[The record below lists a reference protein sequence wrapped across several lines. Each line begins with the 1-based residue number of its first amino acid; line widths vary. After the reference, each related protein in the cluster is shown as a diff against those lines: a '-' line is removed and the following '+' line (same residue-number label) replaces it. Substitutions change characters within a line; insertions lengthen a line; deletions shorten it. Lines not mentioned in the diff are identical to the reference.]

1 MITSLFPSSESLTLD
16 ALLARCNADALAEPF
31 ADDSI
36 AFCDALSKRML
47 RMPGPQWTALGFF
60 FREAAVKKMRDELRE
75 LERGTTLANTRSE
88 YGSLRAPRGLVFHV
102 TPGNVD
108 TQFLYSWLF
117 SLLVGNANV
126 VRVSSRLPEAAKEA
140 CRSLGELTADF
151 PRIRAS
157 STIVSYEHDKSITDA
172 LSRACDLRVLWGGD
186 ASIAALRESPLRADA
201 KEMAFPDRFS
211 FALVAAEPYLAMDD
225 AARTSVARGLQ
236 NDIFIFDQMACSSP
250 KVLAWLGTREHAQ
263 AARADLWPRL
273 EKLVEAANLRVQ
285 TMTALDKLHFAHG
298 ELADGKVTSVERFSN
313 ELFVLRAGD
322 VARLRSASWG
332 GGLVV
337 ETVVSDIEAALGLVQ
352 HSDQT
357 LTHAGFTKD
366 EVVALARRARTR
378 GLARIVPVGRA
389 LAFSR
394 YWDGMDLLSELTR
407 VLSIEN

>member
-1 MITSLFPSSESLTLD
+1 MITSLFPTPDTLSLD
-16 ALLARCNADALAEPF
+16 ALVARCTSSSTAEPF

-47 RMPGPQWTALGFF
+47 RMPGPQWAALGFF
-60 FREAAVKKMRDELRE
+60 FREAALKKMKSELAA
-75 LERGTTLANTRSE
+75 LESADV
-88 YGSLRAPRGLVFHV
+88 LRAPRGLVFHV

-117 SLLVGNANV
+117 SLLAGNTNV

-140 CRSLGELTADF
+140 CRALGEMAADL

-157 STIVSYEHDKSITDA
+157 STIVSYEHDKAITDA
-172 LSRACDLRVLWGGD
+172 LSNACDVRVLWGGD
-186 ASIAALRESPLRADA
+186 ASIATLRQSPLRADA
-201 KEMAFPDRFS
+201 KEVAFPDRFS
-211 FALVAAEPYLAMDD
+211 FALLHAERYLAMDE
-225 AARTSVARGLQ
+225 AARTAVARGLQ

-250 KVLAWLGTREHAQ
+250 KLLAWLGTEANAS

-273 EKLVEAANLRVQ
+273 EKLVESAGIRVQ

-298 ELADGKVTSVERFSN
+298 ELADGKITSVERFSN
-313 ELFVLRAGD
+313 ELFV
-322 VARLRSASWG
+322 ARSNDIESLRSARWG
-332 GGLVV
+332 GGLVI
-337 ETVVSDIEAALGLVQ
+337 ETVAPDLDAAMGLVH

-357 LTHAGFTKD
+357 LAHAGFTRD
-366 EVVALARRARTR
+366 EVMSLARRARTR

-394 YWDGMDLLSELTR
+394 FWDGMDLLSELTR
-407 VLSIEN
+407 AMSVET

>member
-1 MITSLFPSSESLTLD
+1 MIESLFPTSEALD
-16 ALLARCNADALAEPF
+16 LDRLVARCKTDAVAEPF

-60 FREAAVKKMRDELRE
+60 FREAAVKKMRDELLE
-75 LERGTTLANTRSE
+75 LETRGAM
-88 YGSLRAPRGLVFHV
+88 RAPRGLVFHV

-140 CRSLGELTADF
+140 CRSLGELATDF

-157 STIVSYEHDKSITDA
+157 STIVSYEHDKTITDA
-172 LSRACDLRVLWGGD
+172 LSQACDLRVLWGGD

-225 AARTSVARGLQ
+225 AARTHVARGLQ

-250 KVLAWLGTREHAQ
+250 KVLAWLGTSEQAQ
-263 AARADLWPRL
+263 AARDDLWPRL
-273 EKLVEAANLRVQ
+273 EKLVEAANIHVP

-298 ELADGKVTSVERFSN
+298 ELADGKVQSVERFSN
-313 ELFVLRAGD
+313 ELFVLRSDDIAP
-322 VARLRSASWG
+322 LRSASWG

-337 ETVVSDIEAALGLVQ
+337 ETVVPDVEAALGLVQ
-352 HSDQT
+352 RSDQT
-357 LTHAGFTKD
+357 LAHAGFTKD
-366 EVVALARRARTR
+366 EVLALARRARTR
-378 GLARIVPVGRA
+378 GLARIVPIGRA

-407 VLSIEN
+407 VLSIET